1 MKTVLLNDILS
12 DEELFFLYNEVTR
25 TSCWSV
31 CTTSDVRK
39 YASNTNF
46 SGGAMLCAMNSDEEI
61 INYPLYLYGQ
71 TLVYRIAKLL
81 EKKNIGVH
89 TKLKRMWF
97 VSTPTGSP
105 MHYLHSDE
113 KHSFHQSILLFIT
126 PVWKTGWRGSFHVD
140 GEKFKFQPGSAV
152 IFNSSEYHTG
162 EDPISETYNWQRVTL
177 NMVVASK

>member
-97 VSTPTGSP
+97 VSTPT
-105 MHYLHSDE
+105 
-113 KHSFHQSILLFIT
+113 
-126 PVWKTGWRGSFHVD
+126 
-140 GEKFKFQPGSAV
+140 AV
-152 IFNSSEYHTG
+152 SYTHL
-162 EDPISETYNWQRVTL
+162 TL
-177 NMVVASK
+177 PTIYSV